1 MERSIRAPRS
11 SLSALSASSRH
22 WVILGTAYWGE
33 ESVSGTREY
42 NPGLSPESG
51 SDPLPCCSGITV
63 VVLQKSSEWT
73 AREEVGL
80 FFFQAVCPQG
90 KEWP

>member
-1 MERSIRAPRS
+1 M
-11 SLSALSASSRH
+11 LSASSRH

-80 FFFQAVCPQG
+80 FFFFKLYALRERNG
-90 KEWP
+90 LEELAISLIGDY